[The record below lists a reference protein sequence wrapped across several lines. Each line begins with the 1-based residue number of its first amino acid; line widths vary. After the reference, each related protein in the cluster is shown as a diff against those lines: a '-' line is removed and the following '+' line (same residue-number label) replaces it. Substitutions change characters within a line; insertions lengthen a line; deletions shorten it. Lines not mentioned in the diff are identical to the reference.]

1 MVEFGNCLLTSWNC
15 GSFPELCPACE
26 WTQQSHGEFFFNFL
40 DRPSLKDY
48 ISVFVLSDSHF
59 SWIFEILLALNSE
72 LLFRT
77 ERGVMEG
84 TWDLDSMS

>member
-1 MVEFGNCLLTSWNC
+1 MGPSLNYVQHVNEHNKVMEN
-15 GSFPELCPACE
+15 
-26 WTQQSHGEFFFNFL
+26 FFFNFL
-40 DRPSLKDY
+40 DRPSFKDY
-48 ISVFVLSDSHF
+48 ISVFVLPDSHF

-84 TWDLDSMS
+84 T